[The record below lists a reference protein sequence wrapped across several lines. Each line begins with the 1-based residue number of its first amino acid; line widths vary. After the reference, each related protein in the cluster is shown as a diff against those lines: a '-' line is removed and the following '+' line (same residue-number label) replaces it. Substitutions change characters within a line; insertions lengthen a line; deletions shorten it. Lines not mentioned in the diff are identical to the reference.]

1 MPRLLIE
8 GGSNVLQ
15 IWRAGLISFL
25 LSALALLALLSPL
38 APLLSSEAHGQPW
51 LQGLQVP
58 LEASPSVV
66 DCDRLSHLVKKYG
79 RHGVITRLSL
89 FEEVGIPAYSG
100 KLDYGEFFCW
110 LCSKRC
116 PAGQKKEGNEG
127 CIGLDSD
134 WRVTGYSI
142 PVCKRVPRES
152 ESVRE
157 KAEKGDAEAQFNL
170 GQIYYE
176 GKGVPQ
182 DDSEAAKWYRKA
194 AEKSHR
200 VAQYNLGKCYQ
211 MGNGV
216 NKSDAKARKWFS
228 KAADQGDEDAKKQL
242 AKTQPETDIWS
253 SLKGAWEK
261 YTQKDKDQSKEKK
274 PPAPD
279 HKYDRKRPANTSG
292 DVCESAEM
300 LLSRLADGIAQ
311 DDRGGRIDMGNTKE
325 VTDGQTISMKWREDM
340 WKNAKVL
347 HNEHE
352 KKKINPLSESIF
364 QAEQAVRQYIK
375 TRRDNERRKD
385 NDCSALNTTLDKFKR
400 EIARIQELCPSTN
413 IPSEMTHPMKKCLP
427 KATPQ
432 PRGRDTGWDAYNKCH
447 EQCKERGSVCF
458 DEALNRLDNEAVKR
472 CDSARDECYSGCEK
486 YKPR

>member
-1 MPRLLIE
+1 MCFKSGELV
-8 GGSNVLQ
+8 SS
-15 IWRAGLISFL
+15 AFFFL
-25 LSALALLALLSPL
+25 LWLILGSLIPF

-116 PAGQKKEGNEG
+116 PAGQKQEGNEG

-182 DDSEAAKWYRKA
+182 DDSEAVKWYRKAAERGHAAAQYKLGVMYRKGEGVPQDDSEAVKWLHKSAEQGEAFAQDSLGVIYENGYGVPRDYSEAAKWYRKA

-279 HKYDRKRPANTSG
+279 NKYDSCLLYTSP
-292 DVCESAEM
+292 S
-300 LLSRLADGIAQ
+300 
-311 DDRGGRIDMGNTKE
+311 
-325 VTDGQTISMKWREDM
+325 
-340 WKNAKVL
+340 
-347 HNEHE
+347 
-352 KKKINPLSESIF
+352 P
-364 QAEQAVRQYIK
+364 
-375 TRRDNERRKD
+375 RD
-385 NDCSALNTTLDKFKR
+385 
-400 EIARIQELCPSTN
+400 
-413 IPSEMTHPMKKCLP
+413 
-427 KATPQ
+427 
-432 PRGRDTGWDAYNKCH
+432 
-447 EQCKERGSVCF
+447 
-458 DEALNRLDNEAVKR
+458 
-472 CDSARDECYSGCEK
+472 
-486 YKPR
+486 